1 MGILAG
7 TLDQPTTLETIGH
20 VFVGEK
26 CDFAEIAGDAP
37 QFEGSSDGAL
47 EGDEL

>member
-7 TLDQPTTLETIGH
+7 TLDQPTNLQTISH
-20 VFVGEK
+20 IFVGEK

-37 QFEGSSDGAL
+37 QFAGSSDGAV